1 MFCNRSGSALA
12 FLKMLGF
19 AYSLNGRWHLNFGMR
34 NAQAWENKKDP
45 SLYIWLQEELIP
57 AVITMFSLKYYKT
70 RLAWKL

>member
-12 FLKMLGF
+12 SLKMLGF

-57 AVITMFSLKYYKT
+57 AAITIFSLKDYKT
-70 RLAWKL
+70 LLAWKL